1 MERHRRGVV
10 RDGFTLIELLVAVG
24 IIGLLI
30 ALLLP
35 AVQQAREAS
44 RRAAC
49 GNNFRQI
56 ALALHN
62 YQSTYAVYPSASGMP
77 NFATDKTGSLITS
90 SYLLKDFSA
99 FSRMLPYLEQGP
111 LFERLNFQVGME
123 NPYTSPP
130 DSKFVVGM
138 EANRTAMSATLSI
151 LLCPSDVP
159 GGDPGWTGG
168 CDYRVNLGT
177 DRWDTWVDSPT
188 DGPLMSYRCTTP
200 AAIRDGLS
208 NTVAFSEKLRG
219 RVSDPVANPRT
230 DMFRGGL
237 GAPYTADESLNA
249 CLAGFDPTRFL
260 TAAGLTW
267 SVGDPSQTCYNHI
280 IGPNSTMP
288 DCCLF
293 GGDPIAG
300 IVAARSNHPGGVQ
313 AAMADGSVR
322 FFKTSIDRRVWRA
335 VGTRAGGEIIPADS
349 L

>member
-1 MERHRRGVV
+1 MKRHRREIV

-62 YQSTYAVYPSASGMP
+62 YQSTHSVYPSASGMP
-77 NFATDKTGSLITS
+77 DNVTDKTGWPIGIIQV
-90 SYLLKDFSA
+90 KFFSA
-99 FSRMLPYLEQGP
+99 YTQMLPQLEQGI
-111 LFERLNFQVGME
+111 LFERLNFEVEMDD
-123 NPYTSPP
+123 PYRYPKP
-130 DSKFVVGM
+130 AVILGP
-138 EANRTAMSATLSI
+138 NRTAMSATLAVF
-151 LLCPSDVP
+151 LCPSDAP
-159 GGDPGWTGG
+159 RGDPGWTGG
-168 CDYRVNLGT
+168 CNYRVNLGT
-177 DRWDTWVDSPT
+177 DRWDTIQESPT
-188 DGPLMSYRCTTP
+188 DGPLMSVRCTTP

-208 NTVAFSEKLRG
+208 NTVAFGEKLRG

-237 GAPYTADESLNA
+237 GAPYTADESLDA

-293 GGDPIAG
+293 GGDPISG

-335 VGTRAGGEIIPADS
+335 VGTRAGGEIIPADG

>member
-1 MERHRRGVV
+1 MERHRRGIVCN
-10 RDGFTLIELLVAVG
+10 GFTLIELLVSVG
-24 IIGLLI
+24 IIGLLV

-56 ALALHN
+56 ALALQN
-62 YQSTYAVYPSASGMP
+62 YQSTHSVYPSASGMP
-77 NFATDKTGSLITS
+77 DYTVNEKESLITNIRA
-90 SYLLKDFSA
+90 KNFSA
-99 FSRMLPYLEQGP
+99 YTQMLPQLEQGP
-111 LFERLNFQVGME
+111 LYARLNFEVEMDDLYRYPKPAVILG
-123 NPYTSPP
+123 P
-130 DSKFVVGM
+130 
-138 EANRTAMSATLSI
+138 NRTAMSATLAVF
-151 LLCPSDVP
+151 LCPSDAP

-168 CDYRVNLGT
+168 CNYRVNLGA
-177 DRWDTWVDSPT
+177 DRWNTVVESPT
-188 DGPLMSYRCTTP
+188 DGPLMSFRCTTP
-200 AAIRDGLS
+200 ASISDGLS
-208 NTVAFSEKLRG
+208 NTVAFGEKLRG

-230 DMFRGGL
+230 DMFNGGL

-249 CLAGFDPTRFL
+249 CLAGFDPARFF

-267 SVGDPSQTCYNHI
+267 SVGDPSQTCYNHVV
-280 IGPNSTMP
+280 GPNSTMP

-300 IVAARSNHPGGVQ
+300 IVGARSNHPGGVQ
-313 AAMADGSVR
+313 AAMADGSAR

-335 VGTRAGGEIIPADS
+335 VGTRAGGEIVPADG